1 MTKTRVVVLYGGR
14 STEHE
19 VSCRSAAFVLKNL
32 DRNKYDVQAIA
43 IDKSGRWL
51 PQSTDALLEAVALGE
66 KFVPILPPLAI
77 GKNIAPNSSVVDPV
91 ESLKQATVGYAVT
104 STSGATIGETVVF
117 PVLHGTYGEDG
128 SVQGFFDLADVA
140 YVGPGVLGS
149 AVGMDKVVAKR
160 LAAAAGVPVVPWVD
174 VRKQS
179 WNEQKKS
186 ICERAIAELGFPMFV
201 KPATLG
207 SSVGVSKVKVAAEL
221 EAACEEALA
230 YDDRLLIEKGLDVR
244 EIECAML
251 GDYEPKVSIP
261 GEVIAHSDFYSYDA
275 KYVSTT
281 AASIAIPADLTPS
294 QVKEAQDMSCKV
306 FKALEL
312 YGMAR
317 VDLFLEKATGKF
329 YLNEVNTLPGFTD
342 VSQYPML
349 WNASG
354 VPAGQLIDKL
364 VDFAISRKT
373 MRGSLKRSV
382 K

>member
-104 STSGATIGETVVF
+104 STSGASIGETVVF

-149 AVGMDKVVAKR
+149 AIGMDKVV
-160 LAAAAGVPVVPWVD
+160 P
-174 VRKQS
+174 Q
-179 WNEQKKS
+179 
-186 ICERAIAELGFPMFV
+186 
-201 KPATLG
+201 
-207 SSVGVSKVKVAAEL
+207 
-221 EAACEEALA
+221 
-230 YDDRLLIEKGLDVR
+230 
-244 EIECAML
+244 
-251 GDYEPKVSIP
+251 
-261 GEVIAHSDFYSYDA
+261 
-275 KYVSTT
+275 
-281 AASIAIPADLTPS
+281 
-294 QVKEAQDMSCKV
+294 
-306 FKALEL
+306 
-312 YGMAR
+312 
-317 VDLFLEKATGKF
+317 
-329 YLNEVNTLPGFTD
+329 
-342 VSQYPML
+342 
-349 WNASG
+349 
-354 VPAGQLIDKL
+354 
-364 VDFAISRKT
+364 
-373 MRGSLKRSV
+373 
-382 K
+382 